1 MTVKATLT
9 NKTLRKERQGCGC
22 TSDIDNIFDR
32 AASGKSLVKNRQTLT
47 IDYVPDHL
55 PFRDEEA
62 RGLAETLST
71 VLKKDPGRP
80 SNLLLFGKPGTGKTA
95 VVKSVVDRLIKKASE
110 IGIEITVPVIN
121 AKLANSAYKILYEI
135 AEYMGI
141 NRQEKKV
148 HFTGLSMG
156 EATDRILQ
164 FIQKNRMHVILVIDE
179 IDSLVDKNGDD
190 VLYSI
195 TRANERMAKGGF
207 VTLIGISNSLTFKD
221 KLDPRV
227 RSSLSEEE
235 MVFNPYG
242 VEQLR
247 QILSERAR
255 IAFNDG
261 AITDAAINLCAAIAG
276 REHGDARKA
285 IDLLRVAA
293 ELAER
298 AHAGK
303 VEEKHVRAAQE
314 KIEKDTNLEVIRNAT
329 LHEKLVIVAITKSKN
344 GNTGEVYEIY
354 SSLCTQ
360 ANHDP
365 LTQRRMTQIISRMD
379 QLGLISTDIIN
390 QGRYGRSQKIKAAVP
405 LATIRAALKDDTVLS
420 EFID

>member
-1 MTVKATLT
+1 MP
-9 NKTLRKERQGCGC
+9 
-22 TSDIDNIFDR
+22 DR
-32 AASGKSLVKNRQTLT
+32 
-47 IDYVPDHL
+47 L
-55 PFRDEEA
+55 PFRDEESM
-62 RGLAETLST
+62 GLAETLST
-71 VLKKDPGRP
+71 VLKKEPGRP
-80 SNLLLFGKPGTGKTA
+80 SNLLLFGKPGTGKTV
-95 VVKSVVDRLIKKASE
+95 VVKSVVDRLTKKAAE
-110 IGIEITVPVIN
+110 IGIEIIVPVIN

-141 NRQEKKV
+141 NREEKKV

-164 FIQKNRMHVILVIDE
+164 FIQKKKMHVILVIDE
-179 IDSLVDKNGDD
+179 IDSLVDRNGDD
-190 VLYSI
+190 VLYSF

-207 VTLIGISNSLTFKD
+207 ITLIGISNSLTFKD

-247 QILSERAR
+247 QILSERAK

-298 AHAGK
+298 AHASK

-329 LHEKLVIVAITKSKN
+329 LHEKLVIIAITKSKN

-354 SSLCTQ
+354 SALCRQ
-360 ANHDP
+360 ADHDP

-379 QLGLISTDIIN
+379 QLGLLSTDIIN
-390 QGRYGRSQKIKAAVP
+390 QGRYGRSQKIKSTVP
-405 LATIRAALKDDTVLS
+405 PATIKAAMKDDAVLS